1 MHISDWFSRK
11 PKYAVLRPEKREIP
25 EGLWTRCPK
34 CLEILY
40 NKELERNYKVCS
52 KCGYHFKLSAWERI
66 YQFVDNKEFYEL
78 DENLESVDALPFD
91 NGIYISKL
99 REDREKTGLTEAI
112 VTGKGK
118 LEGFD
123 IFLGVFDFGFIG
135 GSMASVVGEKVTR
148 LFEYGIKERL
158 PVIIVVATGGAR
170 MYEGMLSLMQM
181 AKTNAALGK
190 YRKSGGL
197 FISILSDPA
206 TAGVMASFAS
216 QGDVIIAEPGALIGF
231 AGPRVIE
238 QTIKQK
244 LPEGFQTSEFVLQH
258 GMIDM
263 IVERSKLKSI
273 VGRIIRIWKTK

>member
-1 MHISDWFSRK
+1 MHISDWFSKK
-11 PKYAVLRPEKREIP
+11 PKYAVLKPEKREIP

-40 NKELERNYKVCS
+40 NKELERNLKVCG
-52 KCGYHFKLSAWERI
+52 KCGYHFKLGAWERI
-66 YQFVDNKEFYEL
+66 YQLVDNNEFYEL
-78 DENLESVDALPFD
+78 DGNLESVDPLQFD
-91 NGIYISKL
+91 DGIYLEKL
-99 REDREKTGLTEAI
+99 REDKEKTGLNEAI
-112 VTGKGK
+112 VTGRGRI
-118 LEGFD
+118 EGFES
-123 IFLGVFDFGFIG
+123 FLGAFDFGFIG

-148 LFEYGIKERL
+148 LFEYGAKEDL
-158 PVIIVVATGGAR
+158 PVVIVTATGGAR

-181 AKTNAALGK
+181 AKTNAALNR

-197 FISILSDPA
+197 FISVLADPS

-244 LPEGFQTSEFVLQH
+244 LPEGFQSSEFVFQH
-258 GMIDM
+258 GMVDM
-263 IVERSKLKSI
+263 IVERNKLKSTI
-273 VGRIIRIWKTK
+273 GRIIRIWKKK

>member
-11 PKYAVLRPEKREIP
+11 PKYAVLKPEKREMP

-40 NKELERNYKVCS
+40 NKELERNLKVCS
-52 KCGYHFKLSAWERI
+52 KCGYHFKLGAWERI
-66 YQFVDNKEFYEL
+66 YQLVDDREFYEL
-78 DENLESVDALPFD
+78 DGNLESVDALPFD
-91 NGIYISKL
+91 DGIYIEKL
-99 REDREKTGLTEAI
+99 KEDREKTGLNEAI
-112 VTGKGK
+112 VTGRGRID
-118 LEGFD
+118 GFETL
-123 IFLGVFDFGFIG
+123 LGVFDFGFIG

-148 LFEYGIKERL
+148 LFEYGMRENL
-158 PVIIVVATGGAR
+158 PVVIFTATGGAR

-181 AKTNAALGK
+181 AKTNAALNR
-190 YRKSGGL
+190 YRKRGGL
-197 FISILSDPA
+197 FISVLADPS

-244 LPEGFQTSEFVLQH
+244 LPEGFQSSEFVFQH
-258 GMIDM
+258 GMVDM
-263 IVERSKLKSI
+263 IVERSKLKSTI
-273 VGRIIRIWKTK
+273 GRIIRIWKTK